1 MYLPVCS
8 NILIIMSTLRGKWA
22 QGITP
27 KNFMWILADQVAI
40 SERPGGIGS
49 AHRKVRREEEIVW
62 LRVNGFTRVISLL
75 ESPHNLLAYEEGG
88 LGYLHIPL
96 LRANKLPSSL
106 QVLYMSMDKLTAARE
121 KILVHADGLD
131 DRLIGALGGYLLWS
145 KRLTD
150 TVRVI
155 EVMEHLARIHLTTQG
170 RNIIMVASELASGNM
185 AATPD
190 SGADGVSGA
199 GAVSGENGAQSSDS
213 SSLQTR
219 QSG

>member
-1 MYLPVCS
+1 MATVDAEYVFWLYLAVWS
-8 NILIIMSTLRGKWA
+8 NIFSYMSTLRGRWA

-27 KNFMWILADQVAI
+27 KNFMWILADQVAV

-106 QVLYMSMDKLTAARE
+106 QVLYMSMDKLIAVRE

-131 DRLIGALGGYLLWS
+131 DRLIGTLGGYLLWS
-145 KRLTD
+145 KRLAD

-155 EVMEHLARIHLTTQG
+155 EVMEHLTKIHLTTQG
-170 RNIIMVASELASGNM
+170 RNVIMVAGALAAGNRP
-185 AATPD
+185 TVPRSD
-190 SGADGVSGA
+190 VT
-199 GAVSGENGAQSSDS
+199 SSDS
-213 SSLQTR
+213 SSLQAD
-219 QSG
+219 QS

>member
-1 MYLPVCS
+1 MATVDAEYVFWLYLAVWS
-8 NILIIMSTLRGKWA
+8 NIFSYMSTLRGRWA

-27 KNFMWILADQVAI
+27 KNFMWILADQVAV

-106 QVLYMSMDKLTAARE
+106 QVLYMSMDKLIAVRE

-131 DRLIGALGGYLLWS
+131 DRLIGTLGGYLLWS
-145 KRLTD
+145 KRLAD

-155 EVMEHLARIHLTTQG
+155 EVMEHLTKIHLTTQG
-170 RNIIMVASELASGNM
+170 RNVIMVAGELAAGNRP
-185 AATPD
+185 TVPRSD
-190 SGADGVSGA
+190 VT
-199 GAVSGENGAQSSDS
+199 SSDS
-213 SSLQTR
+213 SSLQAD
-219 QSG
+219 QS